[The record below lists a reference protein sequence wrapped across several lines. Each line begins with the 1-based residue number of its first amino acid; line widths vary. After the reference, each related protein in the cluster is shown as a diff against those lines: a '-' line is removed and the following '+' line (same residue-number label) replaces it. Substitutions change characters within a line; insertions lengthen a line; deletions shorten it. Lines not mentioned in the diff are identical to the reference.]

1 MPGDAPDLR
10 LLVFDLVPALVLEPS
25 SRHVVAGAHD
35 TLAALFA
42 RYRLAAVG
50 DAEESG
56 HRLRERLQ
64 RAGIGDFFESV
75 GTSADFGSL
84 IGPAVI
90 RRVASTVGV
99 SVTRV
104 AVVTGRP
111 ELAAN
116 LAADGVHVVLI
127 DGTRPLGEVPDRLTG
142 RLTEG

>member
-1 MPGDAPDLR
+1 M
-10 LLVFDLVPALVLEPS
+10 LEPS
-25 SRHVVAGAHD
+25 SLDAVAEAHQ
-35 TLAALFA
+35 TLEVLFT

-75 GTSADFGSL
+75 GTSTDFGCP
-84 IGPAVI
+84 IDPTVI

-99 SVTRV
+99 GVERM

-116 LAADGVHVVLI
+116 LAAGGVRVVLI
-127 DGTRPLGEVPDRLTG
+127 DDSRPLHEVPDRLA
-142 RLTEG
+142 RRVADA